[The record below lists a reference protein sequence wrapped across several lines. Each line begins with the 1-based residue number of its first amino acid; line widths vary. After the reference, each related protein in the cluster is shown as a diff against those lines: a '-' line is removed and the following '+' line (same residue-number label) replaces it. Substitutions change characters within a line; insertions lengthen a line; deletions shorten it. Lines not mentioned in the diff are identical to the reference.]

1 MLLPS
6 KHIRL
11 SESILGIG
19 ALVLE
24 ALNEPMTLDALKT
37 SLDARVEREQL
48 SSQPSLEMLVL
59 ALNFLFAVSAI
70 TTNDNGAIARCA
82 SSP

>member
-24 ALNEPMTLDALKT
+24 TLNEPMTLDALKS
-37 SLDARVEREQL
+37 SLDARVEKEQL
-48 SSQPSLEMLVL
+48 PSPPSFEMVVL
-59 ALNFLFAVSAI
+59 ALDFLFAVGAV
-70 TTNDNGAIARCA
+70 TTNHNGAIARCA

>member
-6 KHIRL
+6 KHVRL

-24 ALNEPMTLDALKT
+24 ALDEPKTLDTLKDT
-37 SLDARVEREQL
+37 LDTQVEKEQL
-48 SSQPSLEMLVL
+48 PSQPSLEMIVL
-59 ALNFLFAVSAI
+59 ALDFLFAV
-70 TTNDNGAIARCA
+70 GAVTIHDSGVIARCV
-82 SSP
+82 SSR

>member
-24 ALNEPMTLDALKT
+24 ALDEPKTLDTLKET
-37 SLDARVEREQL
+37 LDTQVEKEQL
-48 SSQPSLEMLVL
+48 PSQPSLEMIVL
-59 ALNFLFAVSAI
+59 ALDFLFAVGAV
-70 TTNDNGAIARCA
+70 TTHDNGAIARCA
-82 SSP
+82 SSR